1 MSSPAQAPPQA
12 PPQAPLGAAL
22 SSADPLLAVAGQ
34 HLLVTGA
41 SGGLGE
47 HFARLLAGRGARV
60 TVAAR
65 RVERLNCLVSS
76 LSQVGA
82 QTQAVAMDVTDPAS
96 VALAMDQ
103 AEQAFGPLGGVV
115 NNAGIARPGAALD
128 LPPDDWQAVIDTNLS
143 GVWYCAQQAAQR
155 MAKNGGGSVVNIASI
170 LGERVAGGVAPYAAS
185 KAAVIQLTK
194 ALALEWA
201 RYGVRVNAL
210 APGYVETDL
219 NRDFFESPAGLALIK
234 RIPQRR
240 LGQPEDLDGPLLL
253 LLSAASTAITGAVL
267 AVDGGHLVS
276 GL

>member
-1 MSSPAQAPPQA
+1 LFS
-12 PPQAPLGAAL
+12 
-22 SSADPLLAVAGQ
+22 VAGQ
-34 HLLVTGA
+34 HVLVTGA

-65 RVERLNCLVSS
+65 RLERLQSLVSS
-76 LSQVGA
+76 LSQTPDQGDGQA
-82 QTQAVAMDVTDPAS
+82 QAVAMDVTDPLS
-96 VALAMDQ
+96 VAQAMDQ
-103 AEQAFGPLGGVV
+103 AEQGFGPLAAVV

-128 LPPDDWQAVIDTNLS
+128 LAPTDWQAVVDTNLS

-155 MAKNGGGSVVNIASI
+155 MAHNGGGTVVNIASI

-185 KAAVIQLTK
+185 KAAVLQLTK

-219 NRDFFESPAGLALIK
+219 NRDFFESPAGQALIK

-240 LGQPEDLDGPLLL
+240 LGQPQDLDGPLLL